1 MQQGM
6 TAKARRRVEVRRPDD
21 VRSRSAGSATGAPS
35 VTVVMPTLNEAE
47 NLAHVLTALPENLFE
62 VVLVDGLSSDGTVEA
77 ARRLRPDIRV
87 VMQERRGK
95 GNALALGFAA
105 ARGDIIVMIDADGST
120 DPREIPAFLEA
131 LFAGADFAKGS
142 RFLRGGGSADI
153 TRIRRVGNSL
163 LSGSVNFLFGTRYS
177 DLCYGF
183 NAFWR
188 DCLPALDVDCDG
200 FEVETLINIRAA
212 RAGLRVKEVPS
223 YEHRRLHGVSNLN
236 AVRDG
241 TRVARTIARERL
253 RRKTRAAGSKR
264 SARLRAADPSADA
277 SM

>member
-1 MQQGM
+1 
-6 TAKARRRVEVRRPDD
+6 
-21 VRSRSAGSATGAPS
+21 
-35 VTVVMPTLNEAE
+35 MPTLNEAE
-47 NLAHVLTALPENLFE
+47 NLAHVLTALPENLLE

-87 VMQERRGK
+87 VLQTRRGK

-105 ARGDIIVMIDADGST
+105 ARGDIIVMLDADGST
-120 DPREIPAFLEA
+120 DPKEIPAFLEA

-153 TRIRRVGNSL
+153 TRIRRVGNSV

-212 RAGLRVKEVPS
+212 RAGLRVTEVAS